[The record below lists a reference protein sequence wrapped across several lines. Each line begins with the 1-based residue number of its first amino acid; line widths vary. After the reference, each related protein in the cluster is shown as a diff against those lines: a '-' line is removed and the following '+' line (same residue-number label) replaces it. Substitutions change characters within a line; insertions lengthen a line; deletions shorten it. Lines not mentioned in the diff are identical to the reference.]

1 MSSQQLS
8 AAWNV
13 VLLAAAATVGFAG
26 CGSTQSPEKRVEQAL
41 DQGGVAKH
49 ETYPLAGK
57 VTIDGQP
64 PSAHGKGV
72 VILALYETS
81 KPELTWEQRPQVLVQ
96 PDGSFAFTSYFKGD
110 GVAPGQYVVTI
121 AQLKSRGKRGFY
133 GPDELQNLYND
144 PEVNAKKPEFSIDHK
159 APGKSDY
166 QFDLKIAGVEP
177 VKTPGAHAMKEI
189 ISVERRK

>member
-1 MSSQQLS
+1 
-8 AAWNV
+8 
-13 VLLAAAATVGFAG
+13 
-26 CGSTQSPEKRVEQAL
+26 
-41 DQGGVAKH
+41 
-49 ETYPLAGK
+49 
-57 VTIDGQP
+57 
-64 PSAHGKGV
+64 
-72 VILALYETS
+72 
-81 KPELTWEQRPQVLVQ
+81 
-96 PDGSFAFTSYFKGD
+96 
-110 GVAPGQYVVTI
+110 VTI

-177 VKTPGAHAMKEI
+177 VKTPGANAMKEI